1 MPRTRSRSS
10 SERRARS
17 WTLAAFVTLNG
28 CVPGVPHFVT
38 TAEARAG
45 HPYED
50 AEYGSADLTLQAP
63 VPPPPAAAAGA
74 PDSVATAG
82 YWHWNGLG
90 YELVPGTRETP
101 DPPYLWRWQ
110 NDPVR

>member
-1 MPRTRSRSS
+1 MPRARPLT
-10 SERRARS
+10 EGCVRS
-17 WTLAAFVTLNG
+17 WTITALVTLNG

-63 VPPPPAAAAGA
+63 TPHPPAAAGAA
-74 PDSVATAG
+74 PDSVATTS
-82 YWHWNGLG
+82 YWHWDGLG
-90 YELVPGTRETP
+90 YELVPGTHERP

-110 NDPVR
+110 DEPVR